1 MWSMVAFFAFVLSL
15 WGLAHYYI
23 VRNVI
28 ALFAKNK
35 RLIYLTV
42 AIGGSHFL
50 LAPISMLMRRTS
62 TVGPFYTVLQWLTYL
77 GMGAFTLLLVL
88 MLLKDL
94 SWLIYRTVN
103 KTHRKKAQKAAA
115 SADESSAQPETVE
128 DPARRIF
135 ITNTLNASVVSA
147 AALGT
152 SYGVYEARRLPR
164 ILEVDVPI
172 DGLEPGL
179 DGFRIVQLSDIHVGP
194 TIRRKMFE
202 RIVET
207 TNELKP
213 DLIAIT
219 GDLVDGLVSSLWKDA
234 EPITHLKAP
243 HGVFFCTGNHEY
255 YWDGPAWC
263 KKLIENGINVLNNE
277 HRIVEH
283 NGSKLLIA
291 GCTDYTAEKHVPEH
305 KSDPEAAIANAPAH
319 NASILLAHQPRSIF
333 AAVRAGFDLQL
344 SGHTHGGQF
353 WPWNMVIGLFHPFSV
368 GLDKLEKTWIYV
380 SRGTGYWGPPMRIGA
395 PSEITVITLRSPK
408 PTA

>member
-1 MWSMVAFFAFVLSL
+1 MWSMVAFFAFMLSL

-23 VRNVI
+23 ARNAIAIVRN
-28 ALFAKNK
+28 NK
-35 RLIYLTV
+35 RLVSLIAVLV
-42 AIGGSHFL
+42 GAHFL

-77 GMGAFTLLLVL
+77 GMGAFVLLLVL
-88 MLLKDL
+88 MLLKDIC
-94 SWLIYRTVN
+94 WLIYRAIH
-103 KTHRKKAQKAAA
+103 KIYRKNALIAAA
-115 SADESSAQPETVE
+115 SADAAQSQPDSVE

-135 ITNTLNASVVSA
+135 ITNTLNASVISA

-164 ILEVDVPI
+164 ILEVDIPI

-194 TIRRKMFE
+194 TIRKKMFE
-202 RIVET
+202 RIVEA
-207 TNELKP
+207 TNDLKP

-219 GDLVDGLVSSLWKDA
+219 GDLVDGLVSSLWKDV
-234 EPITHLKAP
+234 EPITDLKAK
-243 HGVFFCTGNHEY
+243 HGVFFATGNHEY

-263 KKLIENGINVLNNE
+263 EALSQNGINVLINE
-277 HRIVEH
+277 HRIIEH
-283 NGSKLLIA
+283 NGSRLLIA
-291 GCTDYTAEKHVPEH
+291 GCTDYTAGQHVKEH
-305 KSDPEAAIANAPAH
+305 ESDPEAAIANAAEH

-395 PSEITVITLRSPK
+395 PSEITVITLRAPK
-408 PTA
+408 PSA